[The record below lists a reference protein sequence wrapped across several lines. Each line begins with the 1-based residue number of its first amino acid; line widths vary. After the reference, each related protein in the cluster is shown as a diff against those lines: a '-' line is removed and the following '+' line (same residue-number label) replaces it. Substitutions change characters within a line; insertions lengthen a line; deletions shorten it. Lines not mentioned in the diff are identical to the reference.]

1 MNNDKENQSLFQGL
15 KAKGYYIALILCACA
30 IGISGYVYYR
40 SSNKKPAANETT
52 VSTVATKPAGL
63 SQNEDGLV
71 PAIGT
76 TPTIPQK
83 ETTPSTAPTEPEK
96 PQKTM
101 WPVEGEAVAVY
112 AMDKLTFNETTQDW
126 RVHNGVDLA
135 APAGTEVKAAAD
147 GEVYTVYND
156 EQMGTTVVIRHE
168 GGYTT
173 KYASLSPETAVTPG
187 EQVKMGQPIGTV
199 GTSALMETAL
209 KDHVHFCVTK
219 DDVTMDPQEFLAG

>member
-40 SSNKKPAANETT
+40 SSNKTPAANETT

-156 EQMGTTVVIRHE
+156 DLMGTTVVLRHN
-168 GGYTT
+168 GGYLTT
-173 KYASLSPETAVTPG
+173 YASLDEKALVEAG
-187 EQVKMGQPIGTV
+187 DQVKCGDPIGVV
-199 GTSALMETAL
+199 GTTAL
-209 KDHVHFCVTK
+209 CEKALECHVHFSVTCN
-219 DDVTMDPQEFLAG
+219 DQPVDPAEFME